1 MTKRE
6 MYVAIVN
13 GELNDEVKEMAAE
26 LLEGLDASNA
36 KRKEKAGEKRAEKLA
51 EEAKL
56 VDAIVEFLGDEFVT
70 ASDICDAFEEIKSA
84 QKATILVKRAVE
96 DGRAV
101 MDKVK
106 GAKGK
111 VNGYKRA
118 QYMYYKYV

>member
-13 GELNDEVKEMAAE
+13 GEVTDEMKELAAE
-26 LLEGLDASNA
+26 LLEGLDATNA
-36 KRKEKAGEKRAEKLA
+36 KRKEKADEKRAEKLKA
-51 EEAKL
+51 EAKL

-70 ASDICDAFEEIKSA
+70 ASDICEHFEEIGTP

-96 DGRAV
+96 DGRV
-101 MDKVK
+101 VTEKVK

-118 QYMYYKYV
+118 

>member
-13 GELNDEVKEMAAE
+13 GEINEEMQGLAAE
-26 LLEGLDASNA
+26 LLEGLDATNA

-51 EEAKL
+51 AEAEL
-56 VDAIVEFLGDEFVT
+56 VNAIVEFLGDEFVT
-70 ASDICDAFEEIKSA
+70 ASDICEHFEEIGTP
-84 QKATILVKRAVE
+84 QKATVLVKRAVE
-96 DGRAV
+96 DGRVV
-101 MDKVK
+101 MEKVK

-118 QYMYYKYV
+118 

>member
-26 LLEGLDASNA
+26 LLEGLDATNA

-70 ASDICDAFEEIKSA
+70 ASDICEHFEEIKSA

-118 QYMYYKYV
+118 

>member
-36 KRKEKAGEKRAEKLA
+36 KRKEKADEKRAEKLA

-70 ASDICDAFEEIKSA
+70 ASDICDAFEDIKSA

-96 DGRAV
+96 DGRV
-101 MDKVK
+101 VTEKIK
-106 GAKGK
+106 HGKGK

-118 QYMYYKYV
+118 

>member
-13 GELNDEVKEMAAE
+13 GEMNEEMQALAAE
-26 LLEGLDASNA
+26 LIEGLDASNA
-36 KRKEKAGEKRAEKLA
+36 KRKEKTNEKRAEKLEA
-51 EEAKL
+51 EAAI

-70 ASDICDAFEEIKSA
+70 ASDICDAFEDIKSA

-96 DGRAV
+96 DGRV
-101 MDKVK
+101 VTEKIK
-106 GAKGK
+106 HGKGK

-118 QYMYYKYV
+118 

>member
-1 MTKRE
+1 

-13 GELNDEVKEMAAE
+13 GEVVTEEMQTLAQE
-26 LLEGLDASNA
+26 LIDGLDSMNA

-70 ASDICDAFEEIKSA
+70 ASDICEHFEEIKTP
-84 QKATILVKRAVE
+84 QKATLLVKRAVE

-101 MDKVK
+101 MEKIK

-118 QYMYYKYV
+118 

>member
-13 GELNDEVKEMAAE
+13 GEINEEMQALAAE

-36 KRKEKAGEKRAEKLA
+36 KRKAKADEKRAEKLEA
-51 EEAKL
+51 EAKL
-56 VDAIVEFLGDEFVT
+56 VDSIVEFLGDEFVT
-70 ASDICDAFEEIKSA
+70 ASDICDAFEEIA
-84 QKATILVKRAVE
+84 TPQKATVLVKRAVE

-101 MDKVK
+101 TEKVK

-118 QYMYYKYV
+118 

>member
-1 MTKRE
+1 

-36 KRKEKAGEKRAEKLA
+36 KRKEKADEKRAEKLKA
-51 EEAKL
+51 EAKL

-70 ASDICDAFEEIKSA
+70 ATDIFNAFEEIGSK

-96 DGRAV
+96 DGRVV
-101 MDKVK
+101 MEKVK

-118 QYMYYKYV
+118 